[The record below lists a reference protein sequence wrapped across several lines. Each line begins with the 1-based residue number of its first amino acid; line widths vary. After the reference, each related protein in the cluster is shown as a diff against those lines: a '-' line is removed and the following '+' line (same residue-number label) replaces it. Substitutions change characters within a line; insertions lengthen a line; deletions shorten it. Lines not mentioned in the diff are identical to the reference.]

1 MGRSAL
7 LFDLDGTLV
16 DSALDIVTALSHLS
30 VERGGRPVPTA
41 KVRELVSQGV
51 EVLVSQGLGK
61 VAGDNRSDVA
71 AFRSVLRAIRPDPA
85 MIFRGVVHALT
96 ALQDAGHR
104 CAIVTNK
111 PEGLARQL
119 LDQLDLARFFDDVV
133 GGDTLVF
140 AKPRPEPLQYAMK
153 RLGATSSSTFM
164 IGDSPV
170 DGAAALA
177 AGVRFV
183 LYEEGYG
190 AGGCNDIPVA
200 ARFAD
205 FSQLAEIVA

>member
-16 DSALDIVTALSHLS
+16 DSALDIVTALSRLS
-30 VERGGRPVPTA
+30 AERGGGPVATA
-41 KVRELVSQGV
+41 KVRALVSQGV
-51 EVLVSQGLGK
+51 NVLVSQALGD
-61 VAGDNRSDVA
+61 VAGDGVADVA
-71 AFRSVLRAIRPDPA
+71 AFRAILRTIEPDPA
-85 MIFRGVVHALT
+85 MIFPGVTDAL
-96 ALQDAGHR
+96 AMLGRNGHR

-119 LDQLDLARFFDDVV
+119 VEQLDLARFFDDIV
-133 GGDTLVF
+133 GGDTLEL
-140 AKPRPEPLQYAMK
+140 AKPHPDPLRHAME
-153 RLGATSSSTFM
+153 RLDAHAATTFM

-170 DGAAALA
+170 DGKAAAA

-183 LYEEGYG
+183 LYQGGYD
-190 AGGCNDIPVA
+190 ADACDHVPVS

-205 FSQLAEIVA
+205 FADLAGIVA